1 MAQTEKLTFIIE
13 AEDRAKATLQSLEG
27 GFSSLQDKIKA
38 NAGAIA
44 GITASAGVAFAGIMS
59 LSKGALSAF
68 ADAEAQTISATKLLE
83 NTFNNLSGSQL
94 ENLKKSLGNT
104 KDALGSLK
112 TSMGDV
118 GKQAVQMAFDD
129 ETASTSFARLFA
141 SSKDA
146 GQAHKDLS
154 LAMDLAR
161 SKGIG
166 LEEATKAVLMVHA
179 GNTRALKEYN
189 ITLDENATSMDNLDA
204 LNKIVGGSAK
214 EFADSTAGGIER
226 MKVQTDNL
234 NESLGAGLAPAFKAI
249 QEAIAPVIKHITD
262 FVEANPRLSAGIL
275 IVVGGLAGLVAVVGA
290 LSLAMLAFT
299 AVSAPVL
306 LVIGGIA
313 LAIGAIIALFIY
325 WKDITEWLGQVF
337 YDTFEA
343 IKNKLQEWWTAITT
357 TVSGIW
363 TSIKEVIDAIVNGFK
378 VAWEMIKQVT
388 VAVFEFI
395 KNYFTIWGL
404 ATKLLTLENMKAI
417 ADGIVEAWTIV
428 KNFFVDIW
436 NSIKNVFQGAIDYIN
451 NLIDSFMNKVNS
463 MMSAISRVGSA
474 IGGGISS
481 AVSSVAGVFK
491 RATGGNVSA
500 NTPYVVGE
508 NGQEVFVPS
517 TNGSIFNQN
526 QLAGMGG
533 ITINLSGNT
542 FLGKEG
548 IAESIG
554 DELVKILRLNTKI

>member
-27 GFSSLQDKIKA
+27 NFSGLQDKIKA

-44 GITASAGVAFAGIMS
+44 GVTATAGVAFAGISS
-59 LSKGALSAF
+59 LVMKTTGDF
-68 ADAEAQTISATKLLE
+68 ADAEKSALQLRHAVINVSHATEAQY
-83 NTFNNLSGSQL
+83 
-94 ENLKKSLGNT
+94 
-104 KDALGSLK
+104 
-112 TSMGDV
+112 
-118 GKQAVQMAFDD
+118 
-129 ETASTSFARLFA
+129 
-141 SSKDA
+141 
-146 GQAHKDLS
+146 
-154 LAMDLAR
+154 
-161 SKGIG
+161 
-166 LEEATKAVLMVHA
+166 EATKKLADELERKGVLDGDNISTGLAQLSTFGLSNTAVQALGGSLADLAVNQFGVTASGDQLTQSANMIAKALNGQFGVLEKSGIRFTEA
-179 GNTRALKEYN
+179 QKKAIEFGSEMEKVKAINEGFAQNLKYTNDVALQGLEGQMAKANVQIGNMSESIGGALKPALMSVVQALMPLIMR
-189 ITLDENATSMDNLDA
+189 ITDFIAEHPKLVGAIVL
-204 LNKIVGGSAK
+204 IVGGL
-214 EFADSTAGGIER
+214 T
-226 MKVQTDNL
+226 
-234 NESLGAGLAPAFKAI
+234 
-249 QEAIAPVIKHITD
+249 
-262 FVEANPRLSAGIL
+262 
-275 IVVGGLAGLVAVVGA
+275 GLVAIVGT
-290 LSLAMLAFT
+290 LSLAMLAFS
-299 AVSAPVL
+299 AVSAPVI

-325 WKDITEWLGQVF
+325 WKDITEWLGQIF
-337 YDTFEA
+337 YETFEA
-343 IKNKLQEWWTAITT
+343 IKAKMVEWWTTITT
-357 TVSGIW
+357 TINGIW
-363 TSIKEVIDAIVNGFK
+363 NGIQEVLTAIMNGFK
-378 VAWEMIKQVT
+378 FAWEAIKNAT
-388 VAVFEFI
+388 ISIFDFI
-395 KNYFTIWGL
+395 KNYFTLWGL

-417 ADGIVEAWTIV
+417 ADGIIEAWTIV

-436 NSIKNVFQGAIDYIN
+436 NAIKGVFQSAIDYIN
-451 NLIDSFMNKVNS
+451 SLIDSFMNKVNS
-463 MMSAISRVGSA
+463 MMSAISRVGST

-508 NGQEVFVPS
+508 NGQEVFVPN

>member
-27 GFSSLQDKIKA
+27 NFSGLQDKIKA

-44 GITASAGVAFAGIMS
+44 GVTATAGVAFAGISS
-59 LSKGALSAF
+59 LVMKTTSDF
-68 ADAEAQTISATKLLE
+68 ADAEKSALQLRHAVIDVSHATEAQY
-83 NTFNNLSGSQL
+83 
-94 ENLKKSLGNT
+94 
-104 KDALGSLK
+104 
-112 TSMGDV
+112 
-118 GKQAVQMAFDD
+118 
-129 ETASTSFARLFA
+129 
-141 SSKDA
+141 
-146 GQAHKDLS
+146 
-154 LAMDLAR
+154 
-161 SKGIG
+161 
-166 LEEATKAVLMVHA
+166 EATKKLADELERKGVLDGDNISMGLAQLSTFGLSNTAVQALGGSLADLAVNQFGVTASGDQLTQSANMIAKALNGQFGVLEKSGIRFSEA
-179 GNTRALKEYN
+179 QKKAIEFGTEMEKVKAINEGFAQNLKYTNEVALQGLEGQTAKANVQLGNMSESIGGALKPALMAVVEA
-189 ITLDENATSMDNLDA
+189 ITPLLTKITEFVTEHPKMVSAIVL
-204 LNKIVGGSAK
+204 IVGGL
-214 EFADSTAGGIER
+214 T
-226 MKVQTDNL
+226 
-234 NESLGAGLAPAFKAI
+234 
-249 QEAIAPVIKHITD
+249 
-262 FVEANPRLSAGIL
+262 
-275 IVVGGLAGLVAVVGA
+275 GLVAVVGT
-290 LSLAMLAFT
+290 LSLAMLAFS
-299 AVSAPVL
+299 AVSAPVI

-325 WKDITEWLGQVF
+325 WKDITEWLGQIF
-337 YDTFEA
+337 YETFEA
-343 IKNKLQEWWTAITT
+343 IKAKMVEWWTTITT
-357 TVSGIW
+357 TINGIW
-363 TSIKEVIDAIVNGFK
+363 NGIQEVLTAIMNGFK
-378 VAWEMIKQVT
+378 FAWEAIKNAT
-388 VAVFEFI
+388 TSIFDFI
-395 KNYFTIWGL
+395 KTYFTLWGL

-417 ADGIVEAWTIV
+417 SDGIIEAWTTV

-436 NSIKNVFQGAIDYIN
+436 NGIKGVFQGAIDYIN

-508 NGQEVFVPS
+508 NGQEVFVPN